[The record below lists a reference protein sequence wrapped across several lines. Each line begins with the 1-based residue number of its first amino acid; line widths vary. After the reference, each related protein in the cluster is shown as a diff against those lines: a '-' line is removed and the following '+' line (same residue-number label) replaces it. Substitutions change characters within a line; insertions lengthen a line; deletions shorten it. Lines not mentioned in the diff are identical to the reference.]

1 MQSTFPFTLPK
12 SLESHLELF
21 EKDKVKAI
29 HSLERHLKRRA
40 YDAVGHLLLAWFY
53 LSNGDRQTALELAI
67 KAKTFA
73 PGSPFF
79 ENLPYYFS
87 HPSGF
92 DAWLPD
98 TANDYHSV
106 MRPTPRKNRLH
117 VDLDGLISK
126 LSAIESSKIE
136 VNDDVPISPAK
147 SVQNYVDEIA
157 TETLARIYEGQN
169 ELEKAIQVYE
179 KIKLRQPERK
189 VFCDDHIN
197 RLKALIDEK
206 KN

>member
-1 MQSTFPFTLPK
+1 MQKTFPFTLPK

-21 EKDKVKAI
+21 EKDAAKAI

-53 LSNGDRQTALELAI
+53 HSNGDRESAQELAI

-87 HPSGF
+87 HPKGF

-98 TANDYHSV
+98 TANDYYTI
-106 MRPTPRKNRLH
+106 MRSAPKKNRLY

-136 VNDDVPISPAK
+136 VKDDAPVNPAK

-169 ELEKAIQVYE
+169 ELEKAIKVYQ
-179 KIKLRQPERK
+179 KIKERQPERK
-189 VFCDDHIN
+189 AFCDDHIN
-197 RLKALIDEK
+197 RLKSLIDEK